1 MLARLS
7 AQSNTKPDASTRR
20 ALAVAALIVL
30 WMLAIGVRLVYLQV
44 SQHDELVERARRQ
57 QQETL
62 QINRSAAYS

>member
-20 ALAVAALIVL
+20 ALAVAALIVI

-44 SQHDELVERARRQ
+44 SQHDEPR
-57 QQETL
+57 
-62 QINRSAAYS
+62 